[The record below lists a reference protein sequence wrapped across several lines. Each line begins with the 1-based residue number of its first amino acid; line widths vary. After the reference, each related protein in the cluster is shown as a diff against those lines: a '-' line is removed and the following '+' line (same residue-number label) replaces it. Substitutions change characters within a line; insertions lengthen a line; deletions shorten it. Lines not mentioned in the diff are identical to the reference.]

1 MTEQDLENK
10 INKIYKIENDENLA
24 MLKGLSSSKR
34 DASREA
40 ARANEAVAEKAK
52 PKIKHEMAI

>member
-1 MTEQDLENK
+1 
-10 INKIYKIENDENLA
+10 